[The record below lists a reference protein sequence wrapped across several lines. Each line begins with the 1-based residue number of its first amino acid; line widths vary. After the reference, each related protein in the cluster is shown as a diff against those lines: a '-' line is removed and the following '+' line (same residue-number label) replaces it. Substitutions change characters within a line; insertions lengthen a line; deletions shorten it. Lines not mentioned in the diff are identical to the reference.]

1 MRKSLELGNIAEQLL
16 IQKLEEF
23 NIQAF
28 KNEDKSKRSYFDIFA
43 DIGGLNTT
51 FEVKYDLMAAKTGN
65 IAIEFF
71 NSKSKKPS
79 GIGITEADYWVHVLK
94 IDNVNTI
101 FICTVAEL
109 KEFIKSTKPK
119 RIVYGGGDN
128 NADILLFEIDRM
140 ICFKEFDDEFKR
152 IITKK

>member
-16 IQKLEEF
+16 IQKLAEF
-23 NIQAF
+23 GIQAF
-28 KNEDKSKRSYFDIFA
+28 KNEDKAKRSYFDIFA
-43 DIGGLNTT
+43 DIAGHNTT

-71 NSKSKKPS
+71 NSKSNKPS
-79 GIGITEADYWVHVLK
+79 GIGITEADYWIHVLK
-94 IDNVNTI
+94 IDNINTI
-101 FICTVAEL
+101 FICPVNEL
-109 KEFIKSTKPK
+109 KEFIKNTKPK

-140 ICFKEFDDEFKR
+140 TCFKEFKIEC
-152 IITKK
+152 ISSL